1 MSIRIESD
9 CLLFAK
15 SRQTS
20 LVPPQIL
27 SKVLDLVV
35 SSASAA
41 ADVAS
46 ADIEAEEQDALA
58 HHKQLLEI
66 YAFLLQW
73 AISAVETKASEKQA
87 SAPGRGRKGV
97 GKAKTGTKDGVWD
110 PTHQLISAM
119 DVMTKV
125 LKLKLVRIFVTTPER
140 DAFISLYTRPV
151 YMLLESETRVKN
163 TSIKMYAFKV
173 LCIAVKHHGHAFGK
187 CTHCF

>member
-1 MSIRIESD
+1 
-9 CLLFAK
+9 
-15 SRQTS
+15 
-20 LVPPQIL
+20 VPPQIL

-41 ADVAS
+41 ADVAN

-73 AISAVETKASEKQA
+73 AISAVEIKASEKQA

-97 GKAKTGTKDGVWD
+97 GKAKTGKDSVWD

-119 DVMTKV
+119 DVMTKA

-151 YMLLESETRVKN
+151 YMLLESETRIKN
-163 TSIKMYAFKV
+163 TSIKMYAFRV

-187 CTHCF
+187 STQHI